1 MNDKKIY
8 GYCRVSTRKQS
19 IERQIANIKLKFPDA
34 EIFRE
39 VGTGTKNTSDVRPV
53 WNRLKEKIRQDLS
66 SGLKTVIVFD
76 SVSRM
81 SRNADEGIADYME
94 LYELGTEL
102 IFLTESYVNTS
113 VYRNALQNQV
123 GMTDSS
129 VDLILQGI
137 NAYLKEV
144 AAEQIRI
151 AFHQSEKEVTDL
163 HQRVSGGMRSS
174 GAAEKIRKS
183 RTGKKFITE
192 KSITAKLKILESA
205 FPFNEHG
212 LSDKDCMKLAGCSP
226 NSYYRYKAE
235 LKEQYSSGLTVDEIR
250 KTLQAQKS

>member
-19 IERQIANIKLKFPDA
+19 IERQTANIKSKFPDA

-39 VGTGTKNTSDVRPV
+39 IGTGTKNTSDVRPV
-53 WNRLKEKIRQDLS
+53 WNRLKEKIRHDLS

-113 VYRNALQNQV
+113 VYRNALQNQI

-151 AFHQSEKEVTDL
+151 AFHQADKEVSDL
-163 HQRVSGGMRSS
+163 HQRTSEGMRSS

-212 LSDKDCMKLAGCSP
+212 MSDRDCMKLIGCSK
-226 NSYYRYKAE
+226 NTYYNYKSE
-235 LKEQYSSGLTVDEIR
+235 LKEQYNNGLTVDEIR
-250 KTLQAQKS
+250 KTLQAKKS